1 MINNSVDRN
10 ISNTSTPEQLSPAKE
25 YDASRQ
31 RIKEIIESAEYD
43 SIDGPL
49 YEELMGRRKEDLRH
63 LDAETQAEK
72 LIGRSQVVLPES
84 ELLVRLQE
92 SKDSGDPLKVKYGI
106 DPTGPFVHLGHAVP
120 IILLDRLQ
128 RMGHETTV
136 IVGDFTTAIGDPSG
150 RSDSRPVLTD
160 EQIAKNFETYADQI
174 NGLIDIDKATVVRNS
189 EWLDNISL
197 KDLLA
202 TASKIQLSKLLQRED
217 FRKRLDAGHG
227 ITQTEVLYPIVMG
240 MDSVFLEPDI
250 ELGGQ
255 DQLLNMQM
263 CRTVMG
269 VHGQRPEV
277 VISTGLVMGT
287 TGTGEKMSKSLN
299 NYIALT
305 DSATEVYGRT
315 MSIPDEMMV
324 DYYKMFTEIEDTEL
338 DVVLGKIHPMK
349 AKKLLAKTLTSIV
362 TTPEEAV
369 AAAEA
374 FDAHYSKKE
383 YESSVSGDIS
393 STIGSRALIAL
404 ISERRNE
411 SLSAVRRLLSNGGVN
426 VINDSGDKQ
435 VARSEEELQSLLQSE
450 TSAYVKVGRNVIL
463 AINRSTPE
471 TES

>member
-1 MINNSVDRN
+1 MTNNTADHSAKINMFSER
-10 ISNTSTPEQLSPAKE
+10 LSPAGD

-31 RIKEIIESAEYD
+31 RIQGIIESGEFEAIE
-43 SIDGPL
+43 GPL
-49 YEELMGRRKEDLRH
+49 YEELLGRRKEDLRH

-92 SKDSGDPLKVKYGI
+92 SKDSGRPLRIKYGI

-150 RSDSRPVLTD
+150 RVDSRPILTN

-189 EWLDNISL
+189 EWLDKISL
-197 KDLLA
+197 KDLLSVG
-202 TASKIQLSKLLQRED
+202 SKIQISKLLQRDD
-217 FRKRLDAGHG
+217 FRKRLEAGHG

-240 MDSVFLEPDI
+240 MDSVFLQPDI

-263 CRTVMG
+263 CRTVME

-277 VISTGLVMGT
+277 VISTGLVLGT

-305 DSATEVYGRT
+305 DGATEVYGRT
-315 MSIPDEMMV
+315 MSIPDDMMV
-324 DYYKMFTEIEDTEL
+324 DYYKMFTEIEDPEL
-338 DVVLGKIHPMK
+338 EVVLGKLHPMK

-374 FDAHYSKKE
+374 FDARYSKRD
-383 YESSVSGDIS
+383 YEGSVSGDIS
-393 STIGSRALIAL
+393 PTMGTHALMALIG
-404 ISERRNE
+404 EQRNE

-426 VINDSGDKQ
+426 VIDANGDKQ
-435 VARSEEELQSLLQSE
+435 VAKSEEELQTLLQSG
-450 TSAYVKVGRNVIL
+450 TSAYVKAGRSVIL
-463 AINRSTPE
+463 AITHMIPE
-471 TES
+471 TE

>member
-1 MINNSVDRN
+1 MNNIVDQGVSMDSFPERLSS
-10 ISNTSTPEQLSPAKE
+10 ISE

-31 RIKEIIESAEYD
+31 RIQNIIESGEFE
-43 SIDGPL
+43 SIDEPL
-49 YEELMGRRKEDLRH
+49 YEELLSRRKEDLRH

-84 ELLVRLQE
+84 ELLARLQE
-92 SKDSGDPLKVKYGI
+92 SKESDRPLKIKYGI

-150 RSDSRPVLTD
+150 RVDSRPILTD
-160 EQIAKNFETYADQI
+160 EQIAKNFETYTDQI
-174 NGLIDIDKATVVRNS
+174 SNLIDIDKATVVRNS
-189 EWLDNISL
+189 EWLDKISL
-197 KDLLA
+197 KDLL
-202 TASKIQLSKLLQRED
+202 SVGNKIQLSKLLQRDD
-217 FRKRLDAGHG
+217 FRKRIEAGHG

-240 MDSVFLEPDI
+240 MDSVFLQPDI

-263 CRTVMG
+263 CRTVME

-277 VISTGLVMGT
+277 VISTGLVLGT

-305 DSATEVYGRT
+305 DGATEVYGRT
-315 MSIPDEMMV
+315 MSIPDDIMV
-324 DYYKMFTEIEDTEL
+324 DYYKMFTEIENTEL
-338 DVVLGKIHPMK
+338 DAVLGKLHPMK

-362 TTPEEAV
+362 TTPEEAT

-374 FDAHYSKKE
+374 FDARYSKRN
-383 YESSVSGDIS
+383 YENSVSGDVS
-393 STIGSRALIAL
+393 PAIGTAALMTL
-404 ISERRNE
+404 IGEQRNE
-411 SLSAVRRLLSNGGVN
+411 SLSAVRRLISSGGVN
-426 VINDSGDKQ
+426 IIDASGDKQ
-435 VARSEEELQSLLQSE
+435 VAKTEEELQLLLQSR
-450 TSAYVKVGRNVIL
+450 TSVYIKAGRSVIL
-463 AINRSTPE
+463 AISHTTPE
-471 TES
+471 TE